1 MTKTRN
7 LKSRRARQR
16 GQLETQNCRV
26 AIAQFAPVYLD
37 KAASLVLALQ
47 IVQEAKK
54 RGAELVAFGETW
66 LPGYP
71 AWLDVCPN
79 VGLWEHLPTKKVF
92 ARLRQNSVTI
102 PGPEVAA
109 LCEAAGDLKID
120 IVMGVNERVEAGP
133 GNGTLYNS
141 LLTITPEAKL
151 ANHHRKLVPTH
162 TERLIWGNGDGRGL
176 SSVNTK
182 TSRIGGLICWE
193 HWMPLSRMAMHNS
206 GEYIHVAVWPTAHE
220 LHQLC
225 SRHYAFEGRC
235 FVLAVGLMMPT
246 HDLPSELQAGTNMQK
261 RSGEW
266 LERGGSAIIAPDSR
280 YIAEPVYDREQ
291 LIVADLNLGEIDQE
305 FLTLDVSGHYSRPD
319 VFIFHTKTE

>member
-7 LKSRRARQR
+7 LNSKR
-16 GQLETQNCRV
+16 GTEHGRPESQTFRV

-37 KAASLVLALQ
+37 KAASLARAIQ
-47 IVQEAKK
+47 IVQDAKK
-54 RGAELVAFGETW
+54 RGAGLVAFGETW

-79 VGLWEHLPTKKVF
+79 VGLWEHLPTKQVF
-92 ARLRQNSVTI
+92 ARLRQNSITI

-109 LCEAAGDLKID
+109 LCEAAGDLKIN
-120 IVMGVNERVEAGP
+120 VAMGINERVEAGP

-141 LLTITPEAKL
+141 LLTITPEAEL

-162 TERLIWGNGDGRGL
+162 TERLIRGHGDGQGL
-176 SSVNTK
+176 SSVK
-182 TSRIGGLICWE
+182 TGVGRIGGLICWE
-193 HWMPLSRMAMHNS
+193 HWMPLARMAMHNS
-206 GEYIHVAVWPTAHE
+206 GEHVHIAVWPTVHE

-246 HDLPSELQAGTNMQK
+246 RDLPSELQAGTNMQE

-280 YIAEPVYDREQ
+280 YIVEPVFDREE
-291 LIVADLNLGEIDQE
+291 LIVADLKLGEIDQE

-319 VFIFHTKTE
+319 VFTFHTKTE

>member
-1 MTKTRN
+1 VSAPGLSATTTTPEAKRTSGETDGNSGVKSTAKTPSPLIRLFGLTRPGSWSISSRCSMAGMFNTILCEPRNTTTFRFSAGGCRYSDAVRAGNPSIGWLSIATMT
-7 LKSRRARQR
+7 S
-16 GQLETQNCRV
+16 C
-26 AIAQFAPVYLD
+26 PS
-37 KAASLVLALQ
+37 KAAAS
-47 IVQEAKK
+47 
-54 RGAELVAFGETW
+54 
-66 LPGYP
+66 
-71 AWLDVCPN
+71 
-79 VGLWEHLPTKKVF
+79 
-92 ARLRQNSVTI
+92 
-102 PGPEVAA
+102 
-109 LCEAAGDLKID
+109 
-120 IVMGVNERVEAGP
+120 AGP
-133 GNGTLYNS
+133 LGSTSENGTLYNS
-141 LLTITPEAKL
+141 LLTITAEAKL

-193 HWMPLSRMAMHNS
+193 HWMPLARMAMHNS
-206 GEYIHVAVWPTAHE
+206 GEHIHVAVWPTAHE

-280 YIAEPVYDREQ
+280 YIVEPVYDREQ

-305 FLTLDVSGHYSRPD
+305 FLTLDVSGHRRD
-319 VFIFHTKTE
+319 WALVRV

>member
-1 MTKTRN
+1 MTMARN
-7 LKSRRARQR
+7 LKSKSGRDR
-16 GQLETQNCRV
+16 GRLEPETFRV

-37 KAASLVLALQ
+37 KAASLARAIQ
-47 IVQEAKK
+47 IVQDAKK

-71 AWLDVCPN
+71 AWLDVCPE
-79 VGLWEHLPTKKVF
+79 VALWEHPPTKRVF

-102 PGPEVAA
+102 PGSEIAA
-109 LCEAAGDLKID
+109 LCEAAGDLKINVV
-120 IVMGVNERVEAGP
+120 IGVNERVEAGP

-162 TERLIWGNGDGRGL
+162 TERLIWGQGDGRGL
-176 SSVNTK
+176 SAVK
-182 TSRIGGLICWE
+182 TNVGGVGGLICWE
-193 HWMPLSRMAMHNS
+193 HWMPLARMAMHNS
-206 GEYIHVAVWPTAHE
+206 GEAIHIAVWPTAHE

-246 HDLPSELQAGTNMQK
+246 RDLPPELHADTEAQK
-261 RSGEW
+261 QSGEW
-266 LERGGSAIIAPDSR
+266 LERGGSAIIAPGTG
-280 YIAEPVYDREQ
+280 YIVEPVYDREE
-291 LIVADLNLGEIDQE
+291 LIVADLNLSEIDQE

-319 VFIFHTKTE
+319 VFTFDMKKQ